1 VRSARCMR
9 DMCILF
15 GAISPPQALMPPF
28 LPRAAVEEVAR
39 ATGALGLEDEADGF
53 PPLPRLN
60 IGGAEFQTRI
70 AVLRSQP
77 GSLLSE
83 CSSFVAQ
90 SRDEKFDC
98 ES

>member
-1 VRSARCMR
+1 
-9 DMCILF
+9 
-15 GAISPPQALMPPF
+15 MPPASPF
-28 LPRAAVEEVAR
+28 PPRAAVEEVAR

-83 CSSFVAQ
+83 CGAAGGAAQ
-90 SRDEKFDC
+90 SHVGEVALA
-98 ES
+98 